1 MSAQTQTQTQTQTQN
16 SSKPES
22 NSATN
27 VSFAPITQN
36 DMTQIYQDVQ
46 PNAKPTEQELQE
58 NINNLNELLALSK
71 AKQSQLKGLMASQ
84 GEYAQ
89 NIDQAAKNLIE
100 HSKKTIADIDTA
112 IGRQWGKIMEM
123 RSEIEEK
130 NEELAN
136 KQYLAQLQDEEIRQ
150 KSELVETRNRM
161 LELSQERN
169 VYKQKIIY
177 TLIAIVIAIISLL
190 LISYS
195 FLRK

>member
-1 MSAQTQTQTQTQTQN
+1 MSTQTEKQHQN
-16 SSKPES
+16 TPES
-22 NSATN
+22 NPATN
-27 VSFAPITQN
+27 VDFAPITEG

-46 PNAKPTEQELQE
+46 PNSKPTEKELQE

-71 AKQSQLKGLMASQ
+71 AKQSQLKGLMDSKGKTA
-84 GEYAQ
+84 E

-100 HSKKTIADIDTA
+100 HSKKTIADIDSA
-112 IGRQWGKIMEM
+112 IQRQWGKIMEM

-130 NEELAN
+130 NEELAS
-136 KQYLAQLQDEEIRQ
+136 KQHLARLQDEEIRQ
-150 KSELVETRNRM
+150 KNELVETRNRM
-161 LELSQERN
+161 LQLSQERN

-190 LISYS
+190 LISYA